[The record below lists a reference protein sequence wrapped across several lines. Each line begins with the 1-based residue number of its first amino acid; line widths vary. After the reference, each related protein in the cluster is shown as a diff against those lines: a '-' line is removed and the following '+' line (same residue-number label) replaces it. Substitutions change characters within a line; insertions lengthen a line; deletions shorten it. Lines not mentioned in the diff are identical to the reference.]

1 MENAKYNGSEKEIKK
16 RRLTVWTR
24 NSLLEK
30 VLLVAVAAL
39 FLILIII
46 IHSALRKKNI
56 EPKICMNP
64 ACLQQIRKTNIEPKV
79 CMSPACVKQTA
90 FLYENLDTTSK
101 ACNDFYQFACGS
113 YKKHHALGNE
123 NSHHNSM
130 DDIRDSIYLSI
141 KNLLETPEESEDRN
155 LERAK
160 NFYYAC
166 INKKVED
173 TRNAVV
179 MLIRRSGLGEWPI
192 SDRGRNPNFHIKL
205 GVLSA
210 HGSNPFFDTT
220 FSIRYPQDMITV
232 YPWDNKMTQ
241 LKDEYYFNDST
252 FLHTE
257 EKSAYHKFILN
268 SLVQMGVQPDAA
280 RRDAS
285 DLMEFEINLAN
296 ITKQVLHSTY
306 IETTL
311 DKMEEIFPG
320 LNWETWFRKTF
331 GYGIDIRDDVGG
343 TLVRVSEPE
352 RLKRIFKLI
361 KSVEESVVD
370 NYLMWRFVIDL
381 LPLLDTSFRRSYKT
395 ILPYVKDDPNYLY
408 RKREY
413 FFDEWKQCVHITS
426 EVFRMPVT
434 IAFIN
439 SSVRADIG
447 SEIVSI
453 VEYLKDVFKKVLIS
467 QNWLEKDSKM
477 FLRSKME
484 NMFIDII
491 NSEKMDDPIYKLF
504 MKELNIRED
513 DFVDAL
519 LQVERT
525 FFYLTAYQF
534 VEFRNYLKIPFL
546 VYPPLLPTIKY
557 IIKYNTLVV
566 NAGMLLTDI
575 NNIDSPKSLIF
586 GGLGTSL
593 ARSMYSAY
601 HEYLYQVSE
610 EISDKD
616 IISKKDEYKYKEKMM
631 CFKGQQIMYSSHS
644 SMQKANKSTILK
656 DMIFYDVGLKFAY
669 SAYKDYL
676 LEHKKDTS
684 LPEIHLTNEQ
694 LFFLR
699 FAQTMCEIRNKKSL
713 GQDTISVNEILYNSE
728 EFSRAYHCPPGSAM
742 NPNDKCAIWD

>member
-1 MENAKYNGSEKEIKK
+1 MENTKYNGSEKEIKK

-24 NSLLEK
+24 RSLLEK

-46 IHSALRKKNI
+46 VIVSIHSALRKRNI
-56 EPKICMNP
+56 EPKICM
-64 ACLQQIRKTNIEPKV
+64 
-79 CMSPACVKQTA
+79 SPACIKQTA

-101 ACNDFYQFACGS
+101 PCNDFYQFACGS

-123 NSHHNSM
+123 NSHHNAM
-130 DDIRDSIYLSI
+130 DDIQDSIFLSI

-155 LERAK
+155 LEQAK

-166 INKKVED
+166 TNKKVEG

-179 MLIRRSGLGEWPI
+179 MLLRTSGLGEWPI

-210 HGSNPFFDTT
+210 HGRNPFFETT
-220 FSIRYPQDMITV
+220 IKSQSPEIQIRV
-232 YPWDNKMTQ
+232 YPWDDKMTQ
-241 LKDEYYFNDST
+241 LKDEYYFNDNT

-268 SLVQMGVQPDAA
+268 SLVQMGVQPDVA

-285 DLMEFEINLAN
+285 DLMEFEANLVN
-296 ITKQVLHSTY
+296 ITKQLHDSTT

-331 GYGIDIRDDVGG
+331 GFGINIQDDVGG
-343 TLVRVSEPE
+343 TSVIVSEPE

-395 ILPYVKDDPNYLY
+395 ILPYVKDDRNYQY

-434 IAFIN
+434 VAFIN
-439 SSVRADIG
+439 NSVRADIR
-447 SEIVSI
+447 SEIVTI
-453 VEYLKDVFKKVLIS
+453 VEYLKDVFKEVLIS

-484 NMFIDII
+484 NMII
-491 NSEKMDDPIYKLF
+491 EIVNSENMDDPVFKVF
-504 MKELNIRED
+504 MRSLNIRED

-519 LQVERT
+519 LQVERS
-525 FFYLTAYQF
+525 FFLLTASPSLVQHTKP
-534 VEFRNYLKIPFL
+534 LMSPFL
-546 VYPPLLPTIKY
+546 EYPPLSPMIKY
-557 IIKYNTLVV
+557 SIAHNILAIS
-566 NAGMLLTDI
+566 AGMLLTDI
-575 NNIDSPKSLIF
+575 DNIDSPKSLIF

-593 ARSMYSAY
+593 ARSMYFAY
-601 HEYLYQVSE
+601 HENLYQESK

-616 IISKKDEYKYKEKMM
+616 IISKKDEYKYKEKMR
-631 CFKGQQIMYSSHS
+631 CFKGQQIMYSSYS

-656 DMIFYDVGLKFAY
+656 DMISYDVGLKSAY

-684 LPEIHLTNEQ
+684 LPEIHLSNEQ

-699 FAQTMCEIRNKKSL
+699 FAQTMCEIRNKKNL
-713 GQDTISVNEILYNSE
+713 GQDTVSLNEILYNSE
-728 EFSRAYHCPPGSAM
+728 EFSRAYHCPPGSVM